1 MSNNEKR
8 QALGRG
14 ARRAARDSRGFTL
27 LEIMVVVIIIGT
39 IAGLVGV
46 NVLNRLEEAKVR
58 AAKIQLS
65 TFRDA
70 LDMFKIDNGFYPDS
84 GQGLMALVAP
94 PTTGRTATGFRSTGY
109 LRDNKLPLDPW
120 GNPYN
125 YVCQDGYNFQVWSN
139 GPSGRPGADDNI
151 YP

>member
-1 MSNNEKR
+1 MSKTEERNKV
-8 QALGRG
+8 GRG
-14 ARRAARDSRGFTL
+14 AVRALRDSRGFTL

-46 NVLNRLEEAKVR
+46 NVLNRLEEAKMR

-84 GQGLMALVAP
+84 GQGLMALVAAP
-94 PTTGRTATGFRSTGY
+94 DIGRPTRGFRPGGY